1 MGIAAGPG
9 FSDLDKAPAERLARR
24 PVRMRGFLIMGDKT
38 HHEVHLLDLSYE
50 GCGIETAAP
59 LEPGQAVKLSI
70 LQRGAID
77 AVVRWCR
84 GGKAGLAF
92 VPDAAPPKKRW
103 PRRSERVALSA
114 EVTLRRLGHASFSVA
129 VTDASPNGCK
139 VELVER
145 PAEGEHVLVKF
156 DGLEPLES
164 VVCWVEGFTAGL
176 KFARPMHPAVFD
188 LMIERLG
195 QPR

>member
-1 MGIAAGPG
+1 MGIAGGPA
-9 FSDLDKAPAERLARR
+9 FSEFDKAPAERLERR
-24 PVRMRGFLIMGDKT
+24 PVRMRGYIIMGDKT
-38 HHEVHLLDLSYE
+38 HHEIHLLDLSYE
-50 GCGIETAAP
+50 GCGIETAAE

-84 GGKAGLAF
+84 GDKAGLAF
-92 VPDAAPPKKRW
+92 VPAAAEAKKHW

-114 EVTLRRLGHASFSVA
+114 EVTLRRLGYASFSVT
-129 VTDASPNGCK
+129 VTDASPDGCK

-145 PAEGEHVLVKF
+145 PAEGERVLVKF

-164 VVCWVEGFTAGL
+164 EVCWIEGFTAGL
-176 KFARPMHPAVFD
+176 KFARPIHPAVFD
-188 LMIERLG
+188 LLVERLG
-195 QPR
+195 

>member
-1 MGIAAGPG
+1 MGIAGGPA
-9 FSDLDKAPAERLARR
+9 FSEFDKAPAERLERR
-24 PVRMRGFLIMGDKT
+24 PVRMRGYIIMGDRT
-38 HHEVHLLDLSYE
+38 HHEIHLLDLSYE
-50 GCGIETAAP
+50 GCGIETAAE

-84 GGKAGLAF
+84 GDKAGLAF
-92 VPDAAPPKKRW
+92 VPPAAEAKKHW
-103 PRRSERVALSA
+103 PRRSQRVALSA
-114 EVTLRRLGHASFSVA
+114 EVTLRRLGYASFSVT
-129 VTDASPNGCK
+129 VTDASPDGCK

-145 PAEGEHVLVKF
+145 PAEGERVLVKF

-164 VVCWVEGFTAGL
+164 EVCWVEGFTAGL

-188 LMIERLG
+188 LLVERLG
-195 QPR
+195 